1 MACTLCEQIRHKAMA
16 VRVYT
21 RLNTWL
27 VFVFVSFSS
36 VFLCRVFFWSFLDV
50 FVCNYVWICK
60 CLYCQGFYSKRK
72 NLNQKNNN
80 IFLYFFFF
88 ALESLCNHD
97 FPYLGVPFFFSLP
110 LFYSLIFYYSFY
122 YFILFLIY
130 VITQNKINKIL
141 KMIKNDWTSL
151 KIYFWKTFI
160 LLNNMKKLG
169 KI

>member
-1 MACTLCEQIRHKAMA
+1 VACTLCEQIRHKAMA

-80 IFLYFFFF
+80 IFLYFFFCTRI
-88 ALESLCNHD
+88 SLQSWFSISRC
-97 FPYLGVPFFFSLP
+97 PFFFSLP
-110 LFYSLIFYYSFY
+110 LFYSLIFYFSFY

-151 KIYFWKTFI
+151 KIYFER
-160 LLNNMKKLG
+160 LLYY
-169 KI
+169 